1 VKIGLLDV
9 DGHNFPNLALMKISA
24 YHKQQNDQVNFLNP
38 MEHYD
43 KVYASKVFD
52 FTPDY
57 DFNILSFWVEHG
69 GTGYDLQNRLPEH
82 IESIYPDYSLYGIK
96 NTAYGF
102 LTRGCPRDCSFCIV
116 SKKERRWSYKVADLD
131 QFWQGQKE
139 IVLLDPNIL
148 ACREHENLLEQLI
161 DSKAWIDITQGL
173 DARLLTDRNTELISK
188 LKVKMLHF
196 AWDGEKDSLLILRKL
211 KEFKEATNI
220 GFRKLRVYVLVNY
233 DTDFEFDL
241 ERVYTLKDMG
251 YDPYIMIYNKDSLP
265 RGHKLKKLARWVNN
279 KFVFRSCERFED
291 YMKGSE

>member
-1 VKIGLLDV
+1 VKIGLVDV

-24 YHKQQNDQVNFLNP
+24 YHKQQGDQINFLNP

-69 GTGYDLQNRLPEH
+69 GTGYDLQNRLPEY
-82 IESIYPDYSLYGIK
+82 IESIYPDYSLYGVK
-96 NTAYGF
+96 AACGF
-102 LTRGCPRDCSFCIV
+102 LTRGCPRNCSFCIV
-116 SKKERRWSYKVADLD
+116 SEKEGRTSYKVADLD
-131 QFWQGQKE
+131 QFWKGQKE

-148 ACREHENLLEQLI
+148 ACKKHESLLEQLI

-196 AWDGEKDSLLILRKL
+196 AWDGEKDSQLVVEKL
-211 KEFKEATNI
+211 KAFKEATNI
-220 GFRKLRVYVLVNY
+220 NFRKARVYVLVNY

-241 ERVYTLKDMG
+241 ERVYTIKDMG
-251 YDPYIMIYNKDSLP
+251 YDPYIMIYDKDSLP

-291 YMKGSE
+291 YMKGGE